1 MAQETFAGPDHYTEF
16 DPEKFLRD
24 LKIQKDMKGDSNAE
38 AGAKSDSDDAAED
51 HGAES

>member
-24 LKIQKDMKGDSNAE
+24 LKIQKDMKDDGEAE
-38 AGAKSDSDDAAED
+38 PAAASDIDDAAED